1 MAKST
6 ACRIY
11 RRRQRLRARFRCRG
25 AHHGERLGGSAFD
38 ANAATLD
45 QKSPGMKLSAMT
57 DKNTAL
63 VPEEGWHCLH
73 LFYRIEYGQWQLLSR
88 DEQNVAKTNLSS
100 LVQEVRAMQWT
111 QLLTLSMV
119 TPKADIGFML
129 ITPDL
134 HDANKIEK
142 RLSLSLGADVLS
154 PVYSYLSL
162 TEESEYI
169 TSEDEYVQTLEPS
182 VRNDSTKLNEA
193 LAAFRERMKHYRQER
208 VYPTLPD
215 WPVVC
220 FYNMSKRRG
229 EQRNWYALPYDERRK
244 LMKGHAA
251 VGREFAGK
259 VKQLITGS
267 TGLDGAEWGVTLF
280 ARDTFQIKAIVYKMR
295 FDPVSAEYADFGEF
309 YIGIQ
314 LPLDELFRPL
324 RL

>member
-1 MAKST
+1 
-6 ACRIY
+6 
-11 RRRQRLRARFRCRG
+11 
-25 AHHGERLGGSAFD
+25 
-38 ANAATLD
+38 
-45 QKSPGMKLSAMT
+45 MT
-57 DKNTAL
+57 DKSSVL

-73 LFYRIEYGQWQLLSR
+73 LFYRVEYGQWQLLSR
-88 DEQNVAKTNLSS
+88 EEQTAAKTNLAK
-100 LVQEVRAMQWT
+100 LVQEIRAFDST
-111 QLLTLSMV
+111 QLLTLSIV
-119 TPKADIGFML
+119 TPKADLGFML

-134 HDANKIEK
+134 QTANKLDK
-142 RLSLSLGADVLS
+142 QLSLALGADVLT

-169 TSEDEYVQTLEPS
+169 TTEEEYVGTLDQET
-182 VRNDSTKLNEA
+182 RNDRAKLEQA
-193 LAAFRERMKHYRQER
+193 LLTFRERIKHYRQER

-229 EQRNWYALPYDERRK
+229 EQRNWYALPYEERRK

-267 TGLDGAEWGVTLF
+267 TGLDDAEWGVTLF

-309 YIGIQ
+309 FIGIQ
-314 LPLDELFRPL
+314 LPLDELFR
-324 RL
+324 RLQL

>member
-1 MAKST
+1 
-6 ACRIY
+6 
-11 RRRQRLRARFRCRG
+11 
-25 AHHGERLGGSAFD
+25 
-38 ANAATLD
+38 
-45 QKSPGMKLSAMT
+45 MT
-57 DKNTAL
+57 DKNIAL

-73 LFYRIEYGQWQLLSR
+73 LYYRIAYGQWQLLSR
-88 DEQNVAKTNLSS
+88 DKQNAAKTNLSS
-100 LVQEVRAMQWT
+100 LVQEVRAMEST

-119 TPKADIGFML
+119 TPKAEIGFML

-134 HDANKIEK
+134 HNANKIEK
-142 RLSLSLGADVLS
+142 QLSLSLDADVLT
-154 PVYSYLSL
+154 PVYGYLSL

-169 TSEDEYVQTLEPS
+169 TSEDEYLQTLEPS
-182 VRNDSTKLNEA
+182 VRNDPTKLDEA
-193 LAAFRERMKHYRQER
+193 VTAFRERMKHYRQER
-208 VYPTLPD
+208 IYPKLPD

-267 TGLDGAEWGVTLF
+267 TGVDDAEWGVTLF

-314 LPLDELFRPL
+314 LPLDELFRRL